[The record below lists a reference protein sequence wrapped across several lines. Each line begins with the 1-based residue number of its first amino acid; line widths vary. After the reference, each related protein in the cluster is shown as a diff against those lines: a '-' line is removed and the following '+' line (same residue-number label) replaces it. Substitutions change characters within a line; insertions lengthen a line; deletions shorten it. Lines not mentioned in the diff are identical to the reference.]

1 MKSRIGILYLYF
13 FFVISLLLI
22 LAAGLRSGGDPD
34 YANYRDIYS
43 KSLTEFISVEPFYLY
58 INVIFNQLNIP
69 FEFLIFSIALISII
83 LKCFVFYK
91 RSPYYLSALF
101 IYICTIFIQFDLIAI
116 RQGLAISFVMLAFF
130 FINNRALSILMVL
143 VASLFH
149 ASALIIIPILFLAKI
164 EYKEKYIFSFY
175 IAVFLMTL
183 FKVTLPIENILFIV
197 PGMPLFILEKLKIY
211 SSYADASILSY
222 KQLLILLFSILVYFY
237 YRIGPFIKY
246 MCVLYWFG
254 CIISVLF
261 SQVGDIAYRLKWYF
275 LFAEIFFV
283 PVFIYQFPVSMDNK
297 SMLKLIK
304 KTFLITVLAL
314 LYLLPS
320 LNFID
325 SIHERNRT
333 LIF

>member
-34 YANYRDIYS
+34 YVNYRDIYV
-43 KSLTEFISVEPFYLY
+43 KSLTESILVEPFYLY

-69 FEFLIFSIALISII
+69 FEFLIFSIAFVSII
-83 LKCFVFYK
+83 LKCIVFYK
-91 RSPYYLSALF
+91 RSFYYLSALF
-101 IYICTIFIQFDLIAI
+101 IYICTIFVQFDLIAI
-116 RQGLAISFVMLAFF
+116 RQGLAVSFIMLAFH
-130 FINNRALSILMVL
+130 FIKNRNLSILMVIS
-143 VASLFH
+143 ASLFH
-149 ASALIIIPILFLAKI
+149 ASALIMIPILFLAKI

-175 IAVFLMTL
+175 IAVFLMTQ
-183 FKVTLPIENILFIV
+183 FKVTLPVDNLLFLI
-197 PGMPLFILEKLKIY
+197 PGIPLFIIEKLKIY

-237 YRIGPFIKY
+237 YRTNNFVKY

-254 CIISVLF
+254 CSISIIF
-261 SQVGDIAYRLKWYF
+261 SQIGDIAYRLKWYF
-275 LFAEIFFV
+275 LFSEIFFV
-283 PVFIYQFPVSMDNK
+283 PVFIYQFPVSMENK
-297 SMLKLIK
+297 VILRFIK
-304 KTFLITVLAL
+304 IVFLIIVLAL
-314 LYLLPS
+314 LYLLPC

-325 SIHERNRT
+325 SVHERNST